1 MRSVLKL
8 GVCKECFGGYRTWR
22 SLGEEHFLDYIDP
35 YDELKEEVEKY
46 YEDQRGA

>member
-1 MRSVLKL
+1 VLKI
-8 GVCKECFGGYRTWR
+8 GVLKECFGGYRTWR
-22 SLGEEHFLDYIDP
+22 SLGEEHFLDYIDH

>member
-1 MRSVLKL
+1 
-8 GVCKECFGGYRTWR
+8 
-22 SLGEEHFLDYIDP
+22 LDYIDP